1 MKRILIRREW
11 TVFNDVK
18 EEEPS
23 LPAHDDERLASLA
36 STSGGSNTEHK
47 APRAPDSMHGKDSCA
62 VANHRLSQICLL
74 RISKGT
80 VSSIC

>member
-36 STSGGSNTEHK
+36 STSGGSNTKHK
-47 APRAPDSMHGKDSCA
+47 APRALGPMHGKGPYVVPD
-62 VANHRLSQICLL
+62 HRLS
-74 RISKGT
+74 
-80 VSSIC
+80 